1 MSDEKTTG
9 SYYTPHDLIAFM
21 IEYLE
26 KEKQDFSN
34 VLEPSAG
41 DGRFLSL
48 LLKKSLQVDA
58 IELFDEKVRS
68 IRKLYSDP
76 KLDVSKND
84 FIEYAA
90 NSKKKYSLI
99 IGNPPYI
106 SSKIM
111 DKDKLEEA
119 RQLCE
124 MEHLSRSAMQNMW
137 LAFVIGACRLLR
149 PDGAIFYVLP
159 MEFLQVQYAEK
170 LRNHLES
177 KFNTIHII
185 SFEKTIFTEIEQEIC
200 LVYLTNKENESDHI
214 YYKIYDDANCKN
226 PISVSLIQRNKP
238 LQKWSNAILSDDEI
252 SLLKEKGEL
261 FTEIGTMGE
270 IAPGVVTGGNKYFI
284 LTEKKVKEC
293 NCKKYV
299 LPIVQ
304 KSSFIP
310 NNTIEIDKNV
320 LINIKKDKKPVYLL
334 DLAKAPEKSKL
345 PKELQ
350 EYLEWAGKQKVGD
363 TELKKRFKCANRIPW
378 YGVPIV
384 NKGQVVFFKRYDLL
398 PRIYIN
404 KIDVHTTDA
413 GYHIRLK
420 EEYDAE
426 SFVFCFFN
434 SMTLAECEYNGRYYG
449 GGVSELVPSEFKSL
463 TIPYRRIS
471 KKDILELKRK
481 FKREESIKEIVSFV
495 NERTISMDL
504 SAEDVQKF
512 EEIRQKLIR
521 RRIE

>member
-9 SYYTPHDLIAFM
+9 SYYTPLDLIAFM

-26 KEKQDFSN
+26 REEQDFSN

-48 LLKKSLQVDA
+48 LLKKALQVDA
-58 IELFDEKVRS
+58 IELFDEKVHS
-68 IRKLYSDP
+68 IRKAYPDS
-76 KLDVSKND
+76 KLSVSKYD

-90 NSKKKYSLI
+90 KSKKKYSLI

-111 DKDKLEEA
+111 DKEKLEEA
-119 RQLCE
+119 RRLCE
-124 MEHLSRSAMQNMW
+124 MEKLSKSAMQNMW
-137 LAFVIGACRLLR
+137 LAFVIGACRLLQ

-159 MEFLQVQYAEK
+159 TEFLQVQYAEK
-170 LRNHLES
+170 LRNHLENI
-177 KFNTIHII
+177 FNTIHII
-185 SFEKTIFTEIEQEIC
+185 SFEETIFTDIEQDIC
-200 LVYLTNKENESDHI
+200 LVYLTNKRKKPSHI
-214 YYKIYDDANCKN
+214 YYKIYADTRSEKPSKIN
-226 PISVSLIQRNKP
+226 LIQRNKP

-261 FTEIGTMGE
+261 FTEIGKMGD

-284 LTEKKVKEC
+284 MTEEKVKEC

-304 KSSFIP
+304 KSSFVP
-310 NNTIEIDKNV
+310 NNTIEIDENV
-320 LINIKKDKKPVYLL
+320 IANIKKDKKPLYLL
-334 DLAKAPEKSKL
+334 DLAKIPEETEL
-345 PKELQ
+345 PEELQ
-350 EYLEWAGKQKVGD
+350 EYLKWAGEQQVGD

-384 NKGQVVFFKRYDLL
+384 NKGQIVFFKRYDIL

-404 KIDVHTTDA
+404 RIDVHTTDA

-420 EEYDAE
+420 KEYDAA

-463 TIPYRRIS
+463 TIPYREIS
-471 KKDILELKRK
+471 QENITELKRK
-481 FKREESIKEIVSFV
+481 FKRKESIDEIVKYV
-495 NERTISMDL
+495 NERTINRAL

-512 EEIRQKLIR
+512 EEIRQKLIK

>member
-26 KEKQDFSN
+26 REKQDFSN

-48 LLKKSLQVDA
+48 LLKKSRQVDA
-58 IELFDEKVRS
+58 IELFEEKVRS

-76 KLDVSKND
+76 KLKVSKND
-84 FIEYAA
+84 FIEYAIK
-90 NSKKKYSLI
+90 SKKKYSLV

-106 SSKIM
+106 SSKIL
-111 DKDKLEEA
+111 DKEKLEQA

-124 MEHLSRSAMQNMW
+124 MENLSKSAMQNMW
-137 LAFVIGACRLLR
+137 LAFVIGACRLLQ
-149 PDGAIFYVLP
+149 PDGAILYVLP

-170 LRNHLES
+170 LRNYLES
-177 KFNTIHII
+177 LFNTIHII
-185 SFEKTIFTEIEQEIC
+185 SFEKTVFTDIEQEIC
-200 LVYLTNKENESDHI
+200 LVYLTNKKKKSSHI
-214 YYKIYDDANCKN
+214 QYKIYKDTNSKRSSDVN
-226 PISVSLIQRNKP
+226 LIQRNKP
-238 LQKWSNAILSDDEI
+238 LPKWSNAILSDDEI
-252 SLLKEKGEL
+252 SLLKEKGGV
-261 FTEIGTMGE
+261 FTEIGNMGD

-284 LTEKKVKEC
+284 LTEEKVKEY

-320 LINIKKDKKPVYLL
+320 IENIKKEKKPLFLL
-334 DLAKAPEKSKL
+334 DLAKISEESELPE
-345 PKELQ
+345 ELQ
-350 EYLEWAGKQKVGD
+350 DYLEWAGEQKVGD

-384 NKGQVVFFKRYDLL
+384 NKGQVVFFKRYDIL

-404 KIDVHTTDA
+404 KVNVHTTDA

-420 EEYDAE
+420 EEYDAS

-463 TIPYRRIS
+463 TIPYREIS
-471 KKDILELKRK
+471 QKDILELKVK
-481 FKREESIKEIVSFV
+481 FKREESIEEIVRFV
-495 NERTISMDL
+495 NERTINMDL
-504 SAEDVQKF
+504 FAEDVKNF
-512 EEIRQKLIR
+512 EEIRQKLIK

>member
-9 SYYTPHDLIAFM
+9 SYYTPHELITFM
-21 IEYLE
+21 IEYLKE
-26 KEKQDFSN
+26 EKQDFSN

-48 LLKKSLQVDA
+48 LLKNASRVDA
-58 IELFDEKVRS
+58 IELFDEKVSS
-68 IRKLYSDP
+68 IRNAYSDS
-76 KLDVSKND
+76 KLQVSKND
-84 FIEYAA
+84 FIKYAVE
-90 NSKKKYSLI
+90 SQEKYSLI

-111 DKDKLEEA
+111 NKEKLEEA

-124 MEHLSRSAMQNMW
+124 MEKLSKSAMQNMW
-137 LAFVIGACRLLR
+137 LAFVIGACRLLQ

-177 KFNTIHII
+177 IFNTIHII
-185 SFEKTIFTEIEQEIC
+185 SFEKTIFTDIEQDIC
-200 LVYLTNKENESDHI
+200 LVFLTNKKKNSSHI
-214 YYKIYDDANCKN
+214 YYKIYTDTHSKEPVKVN
-226 PISVSLIQRNKP
+226 LIQRNKP

-252 SLLKEKGEL
+252 SLLKEKEGL
-261 FTEIGTMGE
+261 FLQISTMGE

-284 LTEKKVKEC
+284 LTEEKVKEY

-304 KSSFIP
+304 KSSFIL
-310 NNTIEIDKNV
+310 NNTIEIDENT
-320 LINIKKDKKPVYLL
+320 IANIKKDKKPLYLL
-334 DLAKAPEKSKL
+334 DLAKIPAESELPE
-345 PKELQ
+345 ELQ
-350 EYLEWAGKQKVGD
+350 EYLKWAGEQKVGD

-384 NKGQVVFFKRYDLL
+384 KKGQIVFFKRYDLL

-404 KIDVHTTDA
+404 KINVHTTDA

-420 EEYDAE
+420 EEYDAA

-463 TIPYRRIS
+463 TIPYREIS
-471 KKDILELKRK
+471 QENISELKRK
-481 FKREESIKEIVSFV
+481 FKRKESINEIVKYV

-504 SAEDVQKF
+504 SREDVEQF
-512 EEIRQKLIR
+512 EEIRQKLIK